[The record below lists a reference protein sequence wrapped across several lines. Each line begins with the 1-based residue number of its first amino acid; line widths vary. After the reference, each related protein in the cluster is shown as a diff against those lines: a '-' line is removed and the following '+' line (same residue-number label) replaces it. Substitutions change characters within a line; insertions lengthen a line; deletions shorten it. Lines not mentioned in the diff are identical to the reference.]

1 MTANPRNGQN
11 TKKEHMDIEGKLVL
25 VTGAAKG
32 IGYAIATAFAEA
44 GARVILTD
52 LASSAVDAAAAE
64 LSSRGLDAH
73 SRHLGVTD
81 RAGLADLA
89 ARIAVDLGD
98 IDVLVNNA
106 GIAGYSDVGAE
117 ASPDIWDSTID
128 VDLTGVFNVTRAF
141 LAALT
146 RTGGSVINISSVC
159 AYTSGFSHVSYTA
172 AKGGVSAL
180 TRAMC
185 RELASLGV
193 RVNAVAPGWVKT
205 EAVDQDDA
213 DHDQFVQWHVPF
225 NRFGT
230 PAEIAGPVVFLA
242 SDAAS
247 FISGVTLP
255 VDGGYLTV

>member
-1 MTANPRNGQN
+1 M
-11 TKKEHMDIEGKLVL
+11 KVDGKLVL

-32 IGYAIATAFAEA
+32 IGHAIATAFAEA
-44 GARVILTD
+44 GAQVILTD
-52 LASSAVDAAAAE
+52 LAAGAVDQAARE
-64 LSSRGLDAH
+64 LRDRGLDAH

-81 RAGLADLA
+81 RAGLDALA
-89 ARIAVDLGD
+89 SQIATELGD

-106 GIAGYSDVGAE
+106 GIAGYADVGAE
-117 ASPDIWDSTID
+117 DSPGIWDSTID

-141 LAALT
+141 LDSLT
-146 RTGGSVINISSVC
+146 RTRGAVVNISSVC
-159 AYTSGFSHVSYTA
+159 AFTSGFSHVSYTA

-185 RELASLGV
+185 REFAALGV
-193 RVNAVAPGWVKT
+193 RVNAVAPGWIKT
-205 EAVDQDDA
+205 EAVDQSDA
-213 DHDQFVQWHVPF
+213 DHDRFVHWHVPF
-225 NRFGT
+225 DRFGT
-230 PAEIAGPVVFLA
+230 PAEIAAPVVFLA

>member
-1 MTANPRNGQN
+1 MNVA
-11 TKKEHMDIEGKLVL
+11 GKLVL

-32 IGYAIATAFAEA
+32 IGRAISTAFAER

-52 LASSAVDAAAAE
+52 LATSSVDDTAAE
-64 LSSRGLDAH
+64 LRARGLDAH

-81 RAGLADLA
+81 REGLSALADS
-89 ARIAVDLGD
+89 IATDFGDLD
-98 IDVLVNNA
+98 ALVNNA
-106 GIAGYSDVGAE
+106 GIAGYADVGDD
-117 ASPDIWDSTID
+117 ASPAIWDRTID

-141 LAALT
+141 LPALS
-146 RTGGSVINISSVC
+146 RTHGAVVNISSVC
-159 AYTSGFSHVSYTA
+159 AFTSGFSHVSYTA

-185 RELASLGV
+185 REFASLGV

-205 EAVDQDDA
+205 EAVDQADA

-225 NRFGT
+225 NRFGA
-230 PAEIAGPVVFLA
+230 PAEIAGPVVFLS
-242 SDAAS
+242 SDVAS